1 MNNLNDSSS
10 LVVFREDWATR
21 TNPDTRDLEPD
32 GDLEWVEHCRA
43 REFAERAAAKH
54 AGSDAARRVHQEL
67 AQAYARMIRRAGA

>member
-1 MNNLNDSSS
+1 LNNLNDSTS
-10 LVVFREDWATR
+10 LVIFREDWAAR
-21 TNPDTRDLEPD
+21 NNPDTPASKSV
-32 GDLEWVEHCRA
+32 GDLEWVEHCRV